1 MDNEV
6 KILIKRLRPD
16 IVLPTYTHSGD
27 AGLDLYSPESFV
39 LQPGER
45 RHVPM
50 GFSLFLP
57 PGYVSLIW
65 DRSGLASKHGLT
77 NLGGVIE
84 HTYRGEY
91 AVVILNTSDQ
101 PYEVKVG
108 DRIAQLLIQP
118 VVEAELEEVNELP
131 SSSRGEGGFGSSGR

>member
-1 MDNEV
+1 MDNKI

-16 IVLPTYTHSGD
+16 IILPKYAHEGD
-27 AGLDLYSPESFV
+27 AALDLYSPESFV

-50 GFSLFLP
+50 GFSFCLP
-57 PGYVSLIW
+57 PGYVALIW
-65 DRSGLASKHGLT
+65 DRSGLASKNGLT

-91 AVVILNTSDQ
+91 AVIILNTSNQ
-101 PYEVKVG
+101 PYEVKAG

-118 VVEAELEEVNELP
+118 IMEAELQEVNELP
-131 SSSRGEGGFGSSGR
+131 ASERGEGGFGSSGR

>member
-1 MDNEV
+1 MDNKV

-16 IVLPTYTHSGD
+16 IILPIYTHSGD
-27 AGLDLYSPESFV
+27 AGLDLYSPESFA

-50 GFSLFLP
+50 GFSLALP
-57 PGYVSLIW
+57 SGYVSLIW
-65 DRSGLASKHGLT
+65 DRSGLASKYGLT

-84 HTYRGEY
+84 YTYRGEY

-101 PYEVKVG
+101 PYEVKAG

-118 VVEAELEEVNELP
+118 IVEAELEEVTELP
-131 SSSRGEGGFGSSGR
+131 PSSRGQSGFGSSGR